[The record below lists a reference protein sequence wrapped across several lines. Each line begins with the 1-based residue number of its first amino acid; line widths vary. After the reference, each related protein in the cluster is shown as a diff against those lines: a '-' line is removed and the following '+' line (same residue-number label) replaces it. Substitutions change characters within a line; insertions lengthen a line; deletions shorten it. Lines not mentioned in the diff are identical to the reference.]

1 MPLGYSG
8 RNADPG
14 QAPLFRHHRLGS
26 AGRYPW
32 RRRNPRSAGALA
44 QRIFRRPASGSKPS
58 HGAQRLIPAL
68 RRRPSGR
75 HHLLRPERLS
85 DQRLGPAGLSTKRM
99 ELETISDSPPGSA
112 VDRPFARAATWC
124 MLGPPRPLLALGAN
138 HVWRS
143 KLQPHGRRRPAKP
156 VVARLSGQCRFC
168 ADHPRSHFWLQRSA
182 VEFGQRVLV
191 LHSVP
196 VGRMHRLANLP
207 ETVARR
213 DLRDYLLR
221 CNHSS

>member
-14 QAPLFRHHRLGS
+14 QAPLSRHHRLGS

-44 QRIFRRPASGSKPS
+44 QRIFRRPASVPS
-58 HGAQRLIPAL
+58 HRMVLSGLYLLCAAGHQAVIIFFVLSGYLI
-68 RRRPSGR
+68 SG
-75 HHLLRPERLS
+75 
-85 DQRLGPAGLSTKRM
+85 GPAGLSTKRM

-124 MLGPPRPLLALGAN
+124 SVGPPRPLFALGAN

-156 VVARLSGQCRFC
+156 VVARLPGQCRFC

-191 LHSVP
+191 LLLLP

-207 ETVARR
+207 ETVAVAICGIIFA
-213 DLRDYLLR
+213 L
-221 CNHSS
+221 